1 MPDPKKYKRDAVE
14 NGDEDRGVVAM
25 AGGIVALA
33 GGRAE
38 GEARLTR
45 ALVEMSPPAMGSL
58 VLPPAMGSITNLLME
73 ICRI

>member
-45 ALVEMSPPAMGSL
+45 AHVEMSAPRGVAPHSCCPQKWAQ
-58 VLPPAMGSITNLLME
+58 
-73 ICRI
+73 